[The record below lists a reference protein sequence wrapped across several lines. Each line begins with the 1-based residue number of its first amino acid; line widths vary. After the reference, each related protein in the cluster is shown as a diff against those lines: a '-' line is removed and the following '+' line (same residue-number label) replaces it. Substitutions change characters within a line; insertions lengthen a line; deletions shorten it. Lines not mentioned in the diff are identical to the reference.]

1 MDLSII
7 ILSYNTRQLL
17 KECLQSVFSS
27 LQNSNLKFEIIVV
40 DNASTDDSVAMVLKQ
55 FKAVKLIESKKNMGY
70 SKANNLAARGTK
82 GKYLLFLNSDI
93 VVLNGAIDNL
103 YRFIDQ
109 NIDASI
115 AGGKLLNT
123 GGKSAQPSCGPFYS
137 LPVSFGVLFL
147 RGDHWGLT
155 RYSPDVVK
163 KVDWVSGA
171 CFLLKKDIFNKIGGF
186 DESIFMY
193 MDEIDILYSA
203 SKKGYRTYFYPDAKF
218 IHHGAASSKSNRAPV
233 INIYKGLIY
242 LYKKHHKGANL
253 LILQLMLLLK
263 GLLGIIVGMLLR
275 NRDMQISYR
284 QAMREAI

>member
-123 GGKSAQPSCGPFYS
+123 GGKTPQPSCGPFYS

-171 CFLLKKDIFNKIGGF
+171 CLMLKKDIFNKIGGF

-242 LYKKHHKGANL
+242 FYKKHHKGANL